1 MPCCRVSPL
10 HLSTESTTV
19 LCKSGATKSQ
29 LNQLL
34 SHTDSSCV
42 CLVPSSSPL
51 CYNPYFLLRTT
62 FPSAY
67 DDDHTGAVH
76 NQNKRWMHLS
86 YYSIKAIQREVD
98 EKEDDECLPSERGN
112 HLFITTLGR
121 PDKIAGR
128 VRSGSMATR
137 LNDKHKEFVINCR
150 AILPIPTLVG
160 PPPAHSQPGQSFY
173 RSSILLPPGKPKGIK

>member
-1 MPCCRVSPL
+1 MQCCRVSSL

-67 DDDHTGAVH
+67 DDDHTGAVLQCTTRTNVGCTFH
-76 NQNKRWMHLS
+76 IIPS
-86 YYSIKAIQREVD
+86 FKAIQREVD
-98 EKEDDECLPSERGN
+98 EKEDDECLPRQPPFHHHSDQARQDSGESEIR
-112 HLFITTLGR
+112 I
-121 PDKIAGR
+121 
-128 VRSGSMATR
+128 GSMATL
-137 LNDKHKEFVINCR
+137 LNDKHKEFVINWK
-150 AILPIPTLVG
+150 ATLSMPTLD
-160 PPPAHSQPGQSFY
+160 HLLLTQTGQSFN
-173 RSSILLPPGKPKGIK
+173 RSSIL

>member
-1 MPCCRVSPL
+1 MMTKPIQEITRPVPRKKRHAVLSCVCPL
-10 HLSTESTTV
+10 HLCTESTTV

-67 DDDHTGAVH
+67 DDDHTGAVLQCTTRTNVGCTFH
-76 NQNKRWMHLS
+76 IIPSKPSSARSMRRRMMNAFRAS
-86 YYSIKAIQREVD
+86 EV
-98 EKEDDECLPSERGN
+98 
-112 HLFITTLGR
+112 TTFSS
-121 PDKIAGR
+121 PHW
-128 VRSGSMATR
+128 T
-137 LNDKHKEFVINCR
+137 
-150 AILPIPTLVG
+150 
-160 PPPAHSQPGQSFY
+160 GQT
-173 RSSILLPPGKPKGIK
+173 